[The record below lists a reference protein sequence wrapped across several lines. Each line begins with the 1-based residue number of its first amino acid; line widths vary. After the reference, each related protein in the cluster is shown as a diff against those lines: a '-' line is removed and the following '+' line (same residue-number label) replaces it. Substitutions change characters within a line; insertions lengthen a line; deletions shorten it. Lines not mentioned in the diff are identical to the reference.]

1 MKPTTRRH
9 LMKSKTL
16 RRSGA
21 VSLLGLSLL
30 GALSASCEQP
40 DLLCDVASGPYVTLY
55 FPKNPAEDCLMLPGE
70 LIGMANYN
78 PPASDGE
85 TLDVTKSVVAVQPSS
100 LGDLSDSAR
109 NAAGAVDPAED
120 HTLFSFGDYSNKPA
134 EDGFCSASNLT
145 AAEQHIPETAYT
157 DGDGNAQ
164 VFPETRLSYEWTD
177 LKVYMTF
184 ATPGNVATGEVTI
197 TKEVTDPTTG
207 TKDACSATYV
217 ASALFPAVG
226 CEGADAMGKPTGM
239 PDDTKCCATADL
251 ESDRSFGSGIH
262 PEFKVKCDPAL
273 LLCVLDWK
281 PGEAFP
287 PRGGNA
293 FCE

>member
-1 MKPTTRRH
+1 MEPTTREH
-9 LMKSKTL
+9 LMKTNTS

-21 VSLLGLSLL
+21 VSLLHLCLL

-40 DLLCDVASGPYVTLY
+40 DLLCDVASGPYATRY
-55 FPKNPAEDCLMLPGE
+55 FPKNPAEDCLLLPGE

-78 PPASDGE
+78 PPASSGE
-85 TLDVTKSVVAVQPSS
+85 TLDVTKTLVAVQPDS
-100 LGDLSDSAR
+100 LGALSDDAR
-109 NAAGAVDPAED
+109 AKAGAVDPAQD

-145 AAEQHIPETAYT
+145 AAEQHIPEAAFT
-157 DGDGNAQ
+157 DEDGNPQ
-164 VFPETRLSYEWTD
+164 VFPETRLSYQWSD

-184 ATPGNVATGEVTI
+184 ATPGNAATGEVTI
-197 TKEVTDPTTG
+197 TKEVTDPMTG
-207 TKDACSATYV
+207 MKDSCSATYI
-217 ASALFPAVG
+217 ASALFPAVSCG
-226 CEGADAMGKPTGM
+226 GVDAMGEPTGV
-239 PDDTKCCATADL
+239 PDDTRCCATADL

-262 PEFKVKCDPAL
+262 PDFKVRCDPDL

-287 PRGGNA
+287 PMGGNA